1 MTREFYEEVR
11 AKALPYYEKAHIALT
26 DKEKEGLE
34 IVDFGM
40 QDNFYNLGICIITY
54 VNNERYCGK
63 EMMLFPHQTCAE
75 HWHPPV
81 DTGKQETFR
90 CRYGTVYV
98 YVDGEPTPNPKV
110 QPPEKDRDYFTVF
123 HEIVLQPGD
132 MFTMKPNTKHWVQ
145 AGPEGAIVSEF
156 SSQSNDDTDVFTDP
170 RIDRTFKVE

>member
-1 MTREFYEEVR
+1 M
-11 AKALPYYEKAHIALT
+11 KKAHIVLT
-26 DKEKEGLE
+26 DKEKENLE

-40 QDNFYNLGICIITY
+40 QDNFLQPRHLHRYICKQRTLL
-54 VNNERYCGK
+54 RQ

-110 QPPEKDRDYFTVF
+110 QPPEKDREYFTAF

-132 MFTMKPNTKHWVQ
+132 MFTMKPHTKHWFQ

-170 RIDRTFKVE
+170 RIDRTFKG